1 MEDNNTNKTN
11 TTKTTKKDMEIAA
24 LKEEIAELK
33 KMLTAPMVELK
44 EVAPSAS
51 APQLVNII
59 TPTTDVVLVYCSDS
73 LGHLATA
80 HVELDFSRWGEEFT
94 LTRSQFD
101 EVVGKYRA
109 WFDEGILAVS
119 GNTED
124 GIRIAAAKGIRTHN
138 EFYLDKDKLNSIG
151 KMSSGQI
158 ENLWENTR
166 LPKHRESIVTFVK
179 RKFIEGDPAYHNR
192 EKIDLFN
199 RLTDGSFTRE
209 QDELSGRTKIEAK
222 NLNKV

>member
-24 LKEEIAELK
+24 LKEEVAELK
-33 KMLTAPMVELK
+33 RMLAAQMGELK
-44 EVAPSAS
+44 EVAPSL
-51 APQLVNII
+51 APQLVNIV

-124 GIRIAAAKGIRTHN
+124 GIRIAAAKGIRAHN
-138 EFYLDKDKLNSIG
+138 EFYLDKGKLESIG
-151 KMSSGQI
+151 KMSADQI
-158 ENLWENTR
+158 ENLWTNTR
-166 LPKHRESIVTFVK
+166 LQKHRESIVTFVK
-179 RKFIEGDPAYHNR
+179 RKFIEGDPAYCNR

-199 RLTDGSFTRE
+199 RLTDGGFARE
-209 QDELSGRTKIEAK
+209 QDELGGRTKIEAK
-222 NLNKV
+222 NLNKA